1 MWYVIQVING
11 REDAMRERIE
21 RMVPESSMQELFY
34 PQYQTEIKVHGEWV
48 STTKPLFPGYLI
60 CDTADPRAVQQYL
73 LRMDDFARV
82 LSQDGQFVPLA
93 KEETQLIGS
102 FTNRGDRVVPMS
114 EALKDG
120 DQVVVTAGPLLGHE
134 GLIKTINRRKS
145 TARPTRNH
153 PRWPCGAFKRAARYA
168 QSQKSDFLA
177 ASSQADERR
186 QKVSGEGL
194 LEPTM
199 MTMAQGAR
207 ETRTA
212 ATANSVTAAAGA
224 AGDYLTNEEAY
235 KMLRGA
241 NSGVKPELGHRL
253 YRVVKRTVDIVA
265 AGGALVLL
273 FIPGVI
279 LIVVICI
286 KSPGASP
293 LYSQWRVGRVRK
305 DGTFYLFK
313 IYKFRS
319 MVPNADQ
326 MLKDLQ
332 AQNEATGPMFKMK
345 HDPRI
350 IPGVGNFIR
359 KHSID
364 ELPQLINVFLGQM
377 NLIGP
382 RPGLPREVALY
393 SEHDMKRLAV
403 KPGCSG
409 PWQVMGRS
417 YLGFNEMVELDLR
430 YIENRSLRQDLRLIF
445 GTLKTMFSGEG
456 AV

>member
-1 MWYVIQVING
+1 MTT
-11 REDAMRERIE
+11 
-21 RMVPESSMQELFY
+21 MV
-34 PQYQTEIKVHGEWV
+34 
-48 STTKPLFPGYLI
+48 
-60 CDTADPRAVQQYL
+60 
-73 LRMDDFARV
+73 
-82 LSQDGQFVPLA
+82 QD
-93 KEETQLIGS
+93 
-102 FTNRGDRVVPMS
+102 
-114 EALKDG
+114 
-120 DQVVVTAGPLLGHE
+120 
-134 GLIKTINRRKS
+134 
-145 TARPTRNH
+145 
-153 PRWPCGAFKRAARYA
+153 
-168 QSQKSDFLA
+168 
-177 ASSQADERR
+177 
-186 QKVSGEGL
+186 
-194 LEPTM
+194 
-199 MTMAQGAR
+199 AR
-207 ETRTA
+207 ETCAA
-212 ATANSVTAAAGA
+212 ATANSIPAAAGA

-241 NSGVKPELGHRL
+241 YSGVKPELGRRI
-253 YRVVKRTVDIVA
+253 YRVVKRTVDIAA

-279 LIVVICI
+279 LSVVICI

-305 DGTFYLFK
+305 DGTFTFFK
-313 IYKFRS
+313 MYKFRS
-319 MVPNADQ
+319 MMPNADQ
-326 MLKDLQ
+326 MLKELQ
-332 AQNEATGPMFKMK
+332 AQNEATGPMFKISR
-345 HDPRI
+345 DPRI

-377 NLIGP
+377 SLIGP

-393 SEHDMKRLAV
+393 SEHDMKRLSV

-417 YLGFNEMVELDLR
+417 HLGFNEMVELDLH

>member
-1 MWYVIQVING
+1 M
-11 REDAMRERIE
+11 
-21 RMVPESSMQELFY
+21 
-34 PQYQTEIKVHGEWV
+34 
-48 STTKPLFPGYLI
+48 
-60 CDTADPRAVQQYL
+60 
-73 LRMDDFARV
+73 
-82 LSQDGQFVPLA
+82 
-93 KEETQLIGS
+93 
-102 FTNRGDRVVPMS
+102 
-114 EALKDG
+114 
-120 DQVVVTAGPLLGHE
+120 
-134 GLIKTINRRKS
+134 
-145 TARPTRNH
+145 
-153 PRWPCGAFKRAARYA
+153 
-168 QSQKSDFLA
+168 
-177 ASSQADERR
+177 
-186 QKVSGEGL
+186 
-194 LEPTM
+194 EPTM

-279 LIVVICI
+279 LSVVICI

-350 IPGVGNFIR
+350 IPGVG
-359 KHSID
+359 
-364 ELPQLINVFLGQM
+364 

>member
-1 MWYVIQVING
+1 M
-11 REDAMRERIE
+11 
-21 RMVPESSMQELFY
+21 
-34 PQYQTEIKVHGEWV
+34 
-48 STTKPLFPGYLI
+48 
-60 CDTADPRAVQQYL
+60 
-73 LRMDDFARV
+73 
-82 LSQDGQFVPLA
+82 
-93 KEETQLIGS
+93 
-102 FTNRGDRVVPMS
+102 
-114 EALKDG
+114 
-120 DQVVVTAGPLLGHE
+120 
-134 GLIKTINRRKS
+134 
-145 TARPTRNH
+145 
-153 PRWPCGAFKRAARYA
+153 
-168 QSQKSDFLA
+168 
-177 ASSQADERR
+177 
-186 QKVSGEGL
+186 
-194 LEPTM
+194 EPTM

-235 KMLRGA
+235 KMLCGA

-253 YRVVKRTVDIVA
+253 YRVVERTVDIVA

-279 LIVVICI
+279 LSVVICI
-286 KSPGASP
+286 KSPGTSP

-377 NLIGP
+377 SLIGP

-430 YIENRSLRQDLRLIF
+430 YIENRSLRQNLRLIF

>member
-1 MWYVIQVING
+1 
-11 REDAMRERIE
+11 
-21 RMVPESSMQELFY
+21 
-34 PQYQTEIKVHGEWV
+34 
-48 STTKPLFPGYLI
+48 
-60 CDTADPRAVQQYL
+60 
-73 LRMDDFARV
+73 
-82 LSQDGQFVPLA
+82 
-93 KEETQLIGS
+93 
-102 FTNRGDRVVPMS
+102 
-114 EALKDG
+114 
-120 DQVVVTAGPLLGHE
+120 
-134 GLIKTINRRKS
+134 
-145 TARPTRNH
+145 
-153 PRWPCGAFKRAARYA
+153 
-168 QSQKSDFLA
+168 
-177 ASSQADERR
+177 
-186 QKVSGEGL
+186 
-194 LEPTM
+194 M

-279 LIVVICI
+279 LSVVICI

-364 ELPQLINVFLGQM
+364 ELPQLIV
-377 NLIGP
+377 
-382 RPGLPREVALY
+382 
-393 SEHDMKRLAV
+393 DRL
-403 KPGCSG
+403 
-409 PWQVMGRS
+409 
-417 YLGFNEMVELDLR
+417 NVELSSILGKYDVVYMSAQKLVQ
-430 YIENRSLRQDLRLIF
+430 RSNECGVLPN
-445 GTLKTMFSGEG
+445 SGG
-456 AV
+456 NTDSPS

>member
-1 MWYVIQVING
+1 M
-11 REDAMRERIE
+11 
-21 RMVPESSMQELFY
+21 
-34 PQYQTEIKVHGEWV
+34 
-48 STTKPLFPGYLI
+48 
-60 CDTADPRAVQQYL
+60 
-73 LRMDDFARV
+73 
-82 LSQDGQFVPLA
+82 
-93 KEETQLIGS
+93 
-102 FTNRGDRVVPMS
+102 
-114 EALKDG
+114 
-120 DQVVVTAGPLLGHE
+120 
-134 GLIKTINRRKS
+134 
-145 TARPTRNH
+145 
-153 PRWPCGAFKRAARYA
+153 
-168 QSQKSDFLA
+168 
-177 ASSQADERR
+177 
-186 QKVSGEGL
+186 
-194 LEPTM
+194 EPTM

-253 YRVVKRTVDIVA
+253 YRVVKRTVDIVV

-279 LIVVICI
+279 LSVVICI

-293 LYSQWRVGRVRK
+293 LYSQWRAGRVRK

-313 IYKFRS
+313 VYKFRS

-417 YLGFNEMVELDLR
+417 YLGFNEMVELDLH

-445 GTLKTMFSGEG
+445 DTLKTMFSGEG